1 VTIIE
6 VSKPVNATM
15 SEEDI
20 DAITTQVVQS
30 FGVEEDD
37 VIVEVVYTTTGQMN
51 VTFQDSVNE
60 DALAEAL
67 ENELVALLDLHEGDI
82 DVHID
87 FENGTISYTIASSSV
102 EDATEVFA
110 LLSLVNTTA
119 QIEEL
124 LETTFPAISVESVE
138 VSEAMVDITVTVDT
152 SDASESLIEAEV
164 DVEAYFVN
172 QGYSAD
178 IERIFFLNDFVFL
191 CEICL

>member
-1 VTIIE
+1 
-6 VSKPVNATM
+6 M
-15 SEEDI
+15 
-20 DAITTQVVQS
+20 
-30 FGVEEDD
+30 
-37 VIVEVVYTTTGQMN
+37 
-51 VTFQDSVNE
+51 
-60 DALAEAL
+60 
-67 ENELVALLDLHEGDI
+67 
-82 DVHID
+82 
-87 FENGTISYTIASSSV
+87 

-152 SDASESLIEAEV
+152 SDASEPLIEAEV

-178 IERIFFLNDFVFL
+178 IERIFFLNDSIFL